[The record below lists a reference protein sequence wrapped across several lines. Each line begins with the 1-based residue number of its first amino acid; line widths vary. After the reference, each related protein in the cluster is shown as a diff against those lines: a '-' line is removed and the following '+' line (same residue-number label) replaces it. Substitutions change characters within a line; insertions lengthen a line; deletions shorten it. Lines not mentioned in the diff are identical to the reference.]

1 MSKLDHIV
9 SQIHK
14 FNPDFSSLFSEFLN
28 TEASSVPFFIEDFP
42 VFGGRFGAISL
53 RSGVFLSESFKTIN
67 SNNYEKAVFIIL
79 HETGHFKRYDTIDY
93 DMVSLTKYPLDKYIQ
108 IALEEER
115 QANKYALSIIES
127 WIQKTN
133 QSKEMLDFYKES
145 KSTISYNESDTRM
158 YGAIYNVLK
167 NNKDNFE
174 NSDELVLGILKGK
187 IQMQESKQSD
197 ENIIRKKIFE
207 TVKNFFE
214 SPEIAP
220 AQPKIKP
227 NVQPAPAQPNPRRI
241 LKPQIHPGAKPAP
254 KAGQEVAPAQPK
266 IKPGVQPAPAQPNP
280 RRILKP
286 QIHPGAK
293 PAPKAKS
300 EIQEDAPMNY
310 KDDKIGGPND
320 DAKRNIEKRGT
331 NPFSKIDILHK
342 GDVQKTIEKLGD
354 EEYKDVV
361 DTAKKF
367 GAENMSDM
375 DVLMY
380 LQKAMGVQQKHKDTL
395 ERLAKNVVQ
404 KYFGVPQDVMDEI
417 QVKLQSNPND
427 IDFKVEDQDFDEE
440 ELIDDF
446 TPEEQ
451 AIIKQNVDKRI
462 IANTLMMGA
471 GFKAHNLLEKIKPAL
486 DAINPELY
494 NFYVKIMSAH
504 NLSLWKNKPFEKG
517 DIEIENNKITNIPIH
532 GKSELILG
540 DDKNG
545 DGIREVTGAVAEAT
559 AFPVLLHETVKA
571 VIEYIFAN
579 GLPQYTEKINRAIIK
594 QSDQFHY
601 EYWHKLLGPRIWKY
615 LHDAIDFIVK
625 GRDSDYTIVAYLLQ
639 EISMLPPDKF
649 LRLVDLLI
657 NDGAR
662 AVVWLEK
669 MLDRVE
675 YDLEQQGPDE
685 EIPVADFGNIQNLM
699 GQIGDML
706 NKPIVKKEEPVQ
718 LKPFDQM
725 QTQELKN
732 FILKSIDAGDFEKA
746 AEARDE
752 LEKRGE

>member
-1 MSKLDHIV
+1 MSKLDHII
-9 SQIHK
+9 SQIQK
-14 FNPDFSSLFSEFLN
+14 FNPEFSSLFSDFLN
-28 TEASSVPFFIEDFP
+28 TETLNVPFFIENFP
-42 VFGGRFGAISL
+42 VFGGEFGAISL
-53 RSGVFLSESFKTIN
+53 RSGVFLSESFNTIN

-93 DMVSLTKYPLDKYIQ
+93 DMVSLTQYPLDKYIQ

-115 QANKYALSIIES
+115 QANKYALSIIED

-133 QSKEMLDFYKES
+133 QAKEILNFYNKS
-145 KSTISYNESDTRM
+145 KSIISNSEGDTRM
-158 YGAIYNVLK
+158 YGVIYEVLK
-167 NNKDNFE
+167 NNKDKFE
-174 NSDELVLGILKGK
+174 NTDELVLGILKGK
-187 IQMQESKQSD
+187 IQMRESDQSA
-197 ENIIRKKIFE
+197 EKIIRKKIFE

-214 SPEIAP
+214 STEIAP

-227 NVQPAPAQPNPRRI
+227 
-241 LKPQIHPGAKPAP
+241 
-254 KAGQEVAPAQPK
+254 E
-266 IKPGVQPAPAQPNP
+266 VQPAPAQPNP

-293 PAPKAKS
+293 PAPKAKTK
-300 EIQEDAPMNY
+300 IQEDTPMNY
-310 KDDKIGGPND
+310 KDDKFGGPND
-320 DAKRNIEKRGT
+320 NTKKNIEQRGT
-331 NPFSKIDILHK
+331 NPFSKIDFLHK
-342 GDVQKTIEKLGD
+342 GDAQKTIEKLGD

-367 GAENMSDM
+367 GSENMSEM
-375 DVLMY
+375 DVLFY
-380 LQKAMGVQQKHKDTL
+380 LQKVMGIQQKNKDNL
-395 ERLAKNVVQ
+395 ETLAKNVVQ

-417 QVKLQSNPND
+417 QVKLQSNPSD
-427 IDFKVEDQDFDEE
+427 IDFGVEDQDFDEK
-440 ELIDDF
+440 ELINDF

-462 IANTLMMGA
+462 IANALMMGA
-471 GFKAHNLLEKIKPAL
+471 GFRAHNLLEKIKPAL

-494 NFYVKIMSAH
+494 DFYVKIMSAH
-504 NLSLWKNKPFEKG
+504 NLSLWKNTPFEKSN
-517 DIEIENNKITNIPIH
+517 IKIKNNKITNIQIH
-532 GKSELILG
+532 GKSELTLG

-559 AFPVLLHETVKA
+559 VFPVLLHETVKA

-579 GLPQYTEKINRAIIK
+579 GLPQYTEKINRAIMK

-601 EYWHKLLGPRIWKY
+601 EYWHKLLGPRLWKY

-657 NDGAR
+657 NDGAK

-675 YDLEQQGPDE
+675 YDLEQQDPSE
-685 EIPVADFGNIQNLM
+685 EIPIADFGNIQNLM

-706 NKPIVKKEEPVQ
+706 NKPAVKKEEPVQ

-725 QTQELKN
+725 QTQELKD